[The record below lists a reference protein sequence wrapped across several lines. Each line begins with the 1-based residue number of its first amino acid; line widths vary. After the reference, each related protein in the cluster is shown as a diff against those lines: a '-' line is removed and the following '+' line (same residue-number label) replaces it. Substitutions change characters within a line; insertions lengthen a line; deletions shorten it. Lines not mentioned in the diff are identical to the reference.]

1 MLRQTHSLCLLQ
13 RSEYAR
19 LYEIL
24 GKYLAE
30 GYAVIY
36 VAEPDP
42 DKVLERMARAG
53 IDVERYV
60 KSGTL
65 QVMPRDSIYVS
76 DDEKNLV
83 ASKTI
88 ESWQDVISRIMNDT
102 GAKGALAVG
111 SVDTFVQDGQQERV
125 QEYEENIG
133 KRFQTLMEA
142 VCCYNA
148 DSLSDTSV
156 SALIAILNAHEY
168 TIHHDAKY
176 SEWKGDKLQNVL
188 TSAFNKVL
196 GSTTSDLMLKT
207 LKSVYKIDEKA
218 IISDPA
224 LLENAVG
231 KFFKDSS
238 PAILAAVLK
247 DLKTEIA
254 FHRQAPTVSAS

>member
-13 RSEYAR
+13 RSEYVR
-19 LYEIL
+19 LYNMV
-24 GKYLAE
+24 GRYLAE

-36 VAEPDP
+36 AAEPDL
-42 DKVLERMARAG
+42 DKVLERMSRAG

-65 QVMPRDSIYVS
+65 HVVTKDSIYVT
-76 DDEKNLV
+76 DDEKNLI
-83 ASKTI
+83 ASKSL
-88 ESWQDVISRIMNDT
+88 ESWQNAISRIMNDT

-111 SVDTFVQDGQQERV
+111 SVDAFIQDGQQERV

-133 KRFQTLMEA
+133 KRFPTMIEA

-168 TIHHDAKY
+168 TIHDDARY
-176 SEWKGDKLQNVL
+176 SEWKGDKLQSIL

-207 LKSVYKIDEKA
+207 LKSIYKIDEKA
-218 IISDPA
+218 IISDPEI
-224 LLENAVG
+224 LENAVS

-247 DLKTEIA
+247 DLKAEIA
-254 FHRQAPTVSAS
+254 FYRQAPAVSAS